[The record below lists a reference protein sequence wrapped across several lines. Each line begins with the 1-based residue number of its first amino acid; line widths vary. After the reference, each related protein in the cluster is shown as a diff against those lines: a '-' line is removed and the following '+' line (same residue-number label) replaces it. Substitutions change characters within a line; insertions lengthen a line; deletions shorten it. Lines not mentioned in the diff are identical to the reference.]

1 MRVTVFDI
9 VNGEISANVREA
21 PELDPVPY
29 LDRQALHGVGVY
41 RIEDRGE
48 VELQLVE
55 IAAGG
60 GYVMH
65 SSPKLA
71 FCHIVRGR
79 GKLGLP
85 TGSALDYVG
94 PETYVFHPGTLHDW
108 HDIEED
114 TLLAVAIV
122 PDGVPPDMAVRSD
135 GDSDG

>member
-1 MRVTVFDI
+1 MRVTVFGIDG
-9 VNGEISANVREA
+9 GEVSADVREA
-21 PELDPVPY
+21 PELDPVPD
-29 LDRQALHGVGVY
+29 LDGRPLRGVRVH

-85 TGSALDYVG
+85 SGRALAYAG

-122 PDGVPPDMAVRSD
+122 PYGETPDTAVRSEVDAD
-135 GDSDG
+135 G